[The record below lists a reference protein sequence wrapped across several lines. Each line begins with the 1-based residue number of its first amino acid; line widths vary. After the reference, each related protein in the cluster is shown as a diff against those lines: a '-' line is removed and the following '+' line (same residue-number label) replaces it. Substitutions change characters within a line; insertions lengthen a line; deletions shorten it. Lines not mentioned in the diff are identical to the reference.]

1 MIFSLSLPFI
11 IAFHCLSLL
20 PFIAFHYCL
29 SLPFITFHY
38 LSLPFITFYYLE
50 RTAAPRHQGISASV
64 LPRDR
69 VRAGASYHGSRGR
82 PAENDSQLG
91 GLCSFMLF

>member
-38 LSLPFITFYYLE
+38 LSLPFITWSVPPHQGTKALVQAYCRGTESELGHPT
-50 RTAAPRHQGISASV
+50 TAAA
-64 LPRDR
+64 
-69 VRAGASYHGSRGR
+69 AGRLRMILS
-82 PAENDSQLG
+82 
-91 GLCSFMLF
+91 